1 MRGLKQN
8 DLIII
13 YRSIISISNKTF
25 DKTPNNSGDE
35 ILGSQIKS
43 MFIKILVICN
53 NIDWGKKKYSAI
65 YIWHDLD
72 SIKEKNT
79 KIIRKE
85 STVKI
90 VILFELEAKVMQTT
104 FYSNILFSVILL

>member
-53 NIDWGKKKYSAI
+53 NIDWGKKSIVQFI
-65 YIWHDLD
+65 YDM
-72 SIKEKNT
+72 
-79 KIIRKE
+79 
-85 STVKI
+85 
-90 VILFELEAKVMQTT
+90 ILTP
-104 FYSNILFSVILL
+104 

>member
-1 MRGLKQN
+1 MPFWKEFILRKISQMRGLKQN

-35 ILGSQIKS
+35 ILGNQIKS

-53 NIDWGKKKYSAI
+53 NIDWGKKSIVQFI
-65 YIWHDLD
+65 YDM
-72 SIKEKNT
+72 
-79 KIIRKE
+79 
-85 STVKI
+85 
-90 VILFELEAKVMQTT
+90 ILTP
-104 FYSNILFSVILL
+104 

>member
-35 ILGSQIKS
+35 ILGNQIKS

-53 NIDWGKKKYSAI
+53 NIDWGKKSIVQFI
-65 YIWHDLD
+65 YDM
-72 SIKEKNT
+72 
-79 KIIRKE
+79 
-85 STVKI
+85 
-90 VILFELEAKVMQTT
+90 ILTP
-104 FYSNILFSVILL
+104 